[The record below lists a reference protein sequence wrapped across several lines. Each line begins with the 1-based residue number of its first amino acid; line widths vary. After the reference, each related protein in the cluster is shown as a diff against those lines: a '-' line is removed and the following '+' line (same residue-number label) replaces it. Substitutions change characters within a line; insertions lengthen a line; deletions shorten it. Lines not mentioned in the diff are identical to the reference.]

1 VRLGGRRVWVTGAS
15 SGIGAAL
22 VKELLRRGCRVAAS
36 ARRADR
42 LEALGPRVVAVP
54 LDVTDRDAVIA
65 AEERVRAELG
75 GIDVVVLNAA
85 YWGQFTVEEWDS
97 DVLRS
102 HFDTNVMGLA
112 YGVEAVLPDMRRR
125 GAGTIV
131 GVASVAGYRGFP
143 RSEAYG
149 ATKAA
154 EINMLEALR
163 IDLRPLG
170 ITVQTVC
177 PGFVRT
183 DLTAKNTF
191 PMPFMLEAEDAARRI
206 CRGIEREKAEIVF
219 PFPMMVAMKA
229 LRLVPVRLYT
239 GAFGAGLRRGRKM
252 GKPVKR

>member
-22 VKELLRRGCRVAAS
+22 VQELVRRGCRVAAS

-42 LEALGPRVVAVP
+42 LEALGSRVLAVP

-65 AEERVRAELG
+65 AERRVREELG
-75 GIDVVVLNAA
+75 GLDIAVLNAA
-85 YWGQFTVEEWDS
+85 YWQQFTVDAWDA

-102 HFDTNVMGLA
+102 HFDTNVMGMA
-112 YGVEAVLPDMRRR
+112 HGVEAVLPEMRRR
-125 GAGTIV
+125 GTGTIV
-131 GVASVAGYRGFP
+131 GMASVAGYRGFP

-163 IDLRPLG
+163 IDLRPFG

-191 PMPFMLEAEDAARRI
+191 PMPFMLEPDDAARRI
-206 CRGIEREKAEIVF
+206 CRGIEKEKAEIVF
-219 PFPMMVAMKA
+219 PFPMMLGMKA

-239 GAFGAGLRRGRKM
+239 GAFGAGLRRGRQI
-252 GKPVKR
+252 GQARRP